1 MIQDRGLV
9 VKFNNS
15 CSSRTRIKPLTYTS
29 TQANLVGTTDI
40 DLRMDTVQPP
50 SFRYDPF
57 ERPAFTPYTPP
68 TELLTELDHS
78 GCYLLSQIH
87 ALDGRLNHLCTDWW
101 SGIERD
107 YRSKARMM
115 GRGGDTWLEEM
126 EQQEGKFGALHREFW
141 TLEEDR
147 AMMIS
152 SLEFTYGNMVSRDN
166 SWYVHV
172 PG

>member
-1 MIQDRGLV
+1 
-9 VKFNNS
+9 
-15 CSSRTRIKPLTYTS
+15 
-29 TQANLVGTTDI
+29 
-40 DLRMDTVQPP
+40 MDTVQPP

-141 TLEEDR
+141 ALEEDR
-147 AMMIS
+147 TLMIS
-152 SLEFTYGNMVSRDN
+152 SLEFAYGRKVSR
-166 SWYVHV
+166 
-172 PG
+172 